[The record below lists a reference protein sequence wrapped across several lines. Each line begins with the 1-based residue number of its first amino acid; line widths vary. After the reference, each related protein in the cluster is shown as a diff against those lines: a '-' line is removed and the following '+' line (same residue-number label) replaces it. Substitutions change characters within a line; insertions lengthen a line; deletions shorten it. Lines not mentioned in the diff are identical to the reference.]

1 MRATVQA
8 MQDEQPLRMVVMGVS
23 GCGKSSLG
31 LALSQALAL
40 PLIEGDDFHPPANIA
55 KMRAGIPLA
64 DADREDWLRTLGEQL
79 QGHAHGAVL
88 TCSALKRTYRDQLRA
103 AAPGLRFVFMRIEAE
118 EALRRVAERAAAH
131 MFPASLVASQ
141 FATLESPE
149 GEPGVLTVSAGAPLA
164 TSVQAVRDWLAM
176 AGPSRT

>member
-1 MRATVQA
+1 
-8 MQDEQPLRMVVMGVS
+8 MQDKQPVWMVVMGVS

-31 LALSQALAL
+31 LALSQALEL
-40 PLIEGDDFHPPANIA
+40 PLIEGDDFHPAANVA
-55 KMRAGIPLA
+55 KMRAGIALT
-64 DADREDWLRTLGEQL
+64 DADRAEWLRTLGAEL
-79 QGHAHGAVL
+79 AGHTQGAVL

-103 AAPGLRFVFMRIEAE
+103 AAPGLMFVFIHIDAD

-149 GEPGVLTVSAGAPLA
+149 GEPAVLTVGAEAPLTA
-164 TSVQAVRDWLAM
+164 SVQAVQAWLATPEWHG
-176 AGPSRT
+176 A